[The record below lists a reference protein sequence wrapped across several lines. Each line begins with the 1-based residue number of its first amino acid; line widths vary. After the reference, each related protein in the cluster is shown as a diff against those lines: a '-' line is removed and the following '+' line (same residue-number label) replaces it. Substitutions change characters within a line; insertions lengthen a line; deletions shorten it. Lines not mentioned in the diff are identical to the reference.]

1 MEMKYLLETVMVSL
15 LLSSTAVTLNTDA
28 VNLPYQLRHN
38 SDTNTHFA
46 FPANDQITLTTAG
59 VTLAHLTDTFALQRG
74 LSLDAA
80 GITFADGTYQT
91 TAAGTITDSYT
102 GHIEVVANKDYFL
115 DPKVPIERTV
125 TDFYVIASVAGGT
138 AELKGTNGSIS
149 TVAIGTSGVA
159 GSLANTTLPV
169 GGTLELG
176 VTGGEAAEDL
186 RFAVRYTQ

>member
-1 MEMKYLLETVMVSL
+1 M
-15 LLSSTAVTLNTDA
+15 
-28 VNLPYQLRHN
+28 
-38 SDTNTHFA
+38 
-46 FPANDQITLTTAG
+46 
-59 VTLAHLTDTFALQRG
+59 TLAHLTDTFALQRG

-80 GITFADGTYQT
+80 GITFADGTHQT
-91 TAAGTITDSYT
+91 TATVTDSYT

-115 DPKVPIERTV
+115 DPKVAIERTV